1 MKKRFGGSNIQSKEE
16 AKKQK
21 RKELINLYLSKI
33 NNEKTRLI
41 DTMNQ
46 SMVKESREAGETI
59 KNRAYNQT
67 PSELVKS
74 FFNQSER

>member
-16 AKKQK
+16 VKKQK

-46 SMVKESREAGETI
+46 SMVKEAEENI
-59 KNRAYNQT
+59 KNRAHNQT